1 MPDID
6 IILGG
11 HDHHYVVKKLGDVW
25 LCKSGTDMRD
35 LTEIRV
41 TIPAAAAGEA
51 RERPTITTKRISIT
65 SDIQPHEHGV
75 KLVAKYKEVMG
86 AKMGQIIA
94 ETAVGLDG
102 IFSHV
107 RCIECH
113 DMCSIPLRLTCH
125 RLAVAQIRTRETN
138 LGNLVCDVVRAHT
151 KADAALV
158 QAGTFRA
165 DEVRSHAT

>member
-1 MPDID
+1 MCLFRPLTPYALVHYTVLNRVQVPDID

-11 HDHHYVVKKLGDVW
+11 HDHDYNVETVGDVM

-65 SDIQPHEHGV
+65 SDIRPHEDGV

-107 RCIECH
+107 RCI
-113 DMCSIPLRLTCH
+113 
-125 RLAVAQIRTRETN
+125 
-138 LGNLVCDVVRAHT
+138 
-151 KADAALV
+151 
-158 QAGTFRA
+158 
-165 DEVRSHAT
+165 

>member
-1 MPDID
+1 MVAHHCIEPAQVPDID

-65 SDIQPHEHGV
+65 SDIRPHEDGV

-107 RCIECH
+107 RCI
-113 DMCSIPLRLTCH
+113 
-125 RLAVAQIRTRETN
+125 
-138 LGNLVCDVVRAHT
+138 
-151 KADAALV
+151 
-158 QAGTFRA
+158 
-165 DEVRSHAT
+165 